1 MADVQ
6 NSANVESI
14 EDNVSFL
21 LGLYRAGLALSERE
35 LYKYFLDHSVEITE
49 SSIGFFHIVG
59 ADQKTIILTAWN
71 QEALTSCIAPYET
84 HYPIER
90 AGNWADCIRLKQPII
105 YNDFSNS
112 PNQKG
117 LPKGHVTIIRMLSI
131 PLIEDGTVF
140 AIFGVGN
147 KKADYTQNDIHKL
160 ELVASEL
167 NKILKQR
174 HIESQLRQ
182 AKEQYHAL
190 FQNMREGLLSARCS
204 IMKRGTLK
212 TLFILKPIPSLRR

>member
-71 QEALTSCIAPYET
+71 P
-84 HYPIER
+84 
-90 AGNWADCIRLKQPII
+90 G
-105 YNDFSNS
+105 S
-112 PNQKG
+112 P
-117 LPKGHVTIIRMLSI
+117 
-131 PLIEDGTVF
+131 
-140 AIFGVGN
+140 
-147 KKADYTQNDIHKL
+147 HKL
-160 ELVASEL
+160 HCPLRNALSYRAS
-167 NKILKQR
+167 
-174 HIESQLRQ
+174 
-182 AKEQYHAL
+182 
-190 FQNMREGLLSARCS
+190 G
-204 IMKRGTLK
+204 
-212 TLFILKPIPSLRR
+212 